1 MDLDTRKNIFIMF
14 MSQRENYKKILK
26 YLDK

>member
-14 MSQRENYKKILK
+14 MSQRENYKEILK